1 MTNVND
7 LDPEVR
13 ANLGSRR
20 VPPLPAAKFP
30 DAGAAVQTLTSS
42 TRPVG
47 SVDIM
52 LVNPPSPDGGIWI
65 RSQHRVGRRSRENMI
80 WPQVSLAQLAALL
93 VPDYTVEVVD
103 CIALRMGWPE
113 FEKLVD
119 EKRPKY
125 YLTQVTAP
133 TLRNDMYGVFV
144 AKSVGAKTLAFG
156 THVTP
161 MTLETMRPFPALDFV
176 LRGEPEMTLR
186 ELLDMLEGRTASD
199 PRVAKMLRETS
210 VAAIELNL
218 GRIQVQDPGPNG
230 STVAPAT
237 LALATGIDASSPLT
251 RIRGLAWRDG
261 DEIRINPDRP
271 FIPDLNDLPLPL
283 HERLP
288 LDKQRMPMIKGPF
301 TFIVTSRGCPA
312 GCKYCIKHVSY
323 QNSVRLRSPQNILA
337 ELQRLSELGIHN
349 VHMYADLFTV
359 NREQVVE
366 LCRLVIDSGL
376 KVHWTCN
383 SRVDY
388 VDEEMLS
395 LMGQAGC
402 WYISWGIESAN
413 EQILK
418 RARKG
423 YRKEQAFK
431 ALTWSK
437 AAGINNWGYF
447 IIGLPGETEETIQ
460 ETIAYAKELPL
471 DIALFHIAA
480 PYPGTPFF
488 YEVVENNW
496 FRPGTKWEEVDMDQS
511 TVLDYEQLSAERL
524 EYWQKR
530 ATREWSLRPG
540 PILTFVKG
548 LNTWEGFKSAM
559 SVGWQTLKFVAK

>member
-20 VPPLPAAKFP
+20 VPPVPMAKFP

-42 TRPVG
+42 TRPMG
-47 SVDIM
+47 SVDIL

-113 FEKLVD
+113 FEKLLD

-133 TLRNDMYGVFV
+133 TLRNDMYGVFL

-161 MTLETMRPFPALDFV
+161 MTLETMRPFPSLDFV

-186 ELLDMLEGRTASD
+186 ELLDMLEGKDASD

-210 VAAIELNL
+210 VPSMTLNL
-218 GRIQVQDPGPNG
+218 GRVQVQDPGPNG
-230 STVAPAT
+230 GSVAPAT
-237 LALATGIDASSPLT
+237 LALATGTETTNPLA

-261 DEIRINPDRP
+261 EEICINPDRP

-301 TFIVTSRGCPA
+301 TFIVSSRGCPA

-366 LCRLVIDSGL
+366 LCRLIIESGL
-376 KVHWTCN
+376 KVRWTCN

-395 LMGQAGC
+395 LMGKAGC

-431 ALTWSK
+431 ALKWSK

-511 TVLDYEQLSAERL
+511 TVLDYGELSAERL

-530 ATREWSLRPG
+530 ATREWSMRPG
-540 PILTFVKG
+540 PIFTFVKG
-548 LNTWEGFKSAM
+548 LNTWEGFKSAV
-559 SVGWQTLKFVAK
+559 SVGWQTLKFVRS